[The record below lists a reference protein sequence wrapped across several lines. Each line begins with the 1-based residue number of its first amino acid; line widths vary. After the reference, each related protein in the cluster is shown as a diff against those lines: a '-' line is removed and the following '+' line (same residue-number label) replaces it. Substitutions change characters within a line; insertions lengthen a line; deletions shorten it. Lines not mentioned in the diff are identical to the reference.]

1 MLGVLGQY
9 KLEINKVRIMRRGNR
24 TDLESKLQ
32 LLFSELLEGL
42 EVLCYACIYICV
54 YVYDMYTRL

>member
-24 TDLESKLQ
+24 TDLESELQ
-32 LLFSELLEGL
+32 LFLSELLEGL
-42 EVLCYACIYICV
+42 EILCYTCIICV
-54 YVYDMYTRL
+54 YDVM